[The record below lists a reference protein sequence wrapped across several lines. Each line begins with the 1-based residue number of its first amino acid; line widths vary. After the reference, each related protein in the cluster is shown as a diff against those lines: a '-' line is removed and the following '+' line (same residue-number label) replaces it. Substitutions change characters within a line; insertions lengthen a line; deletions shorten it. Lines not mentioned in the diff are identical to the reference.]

1 MLKDHGKQGISFG
14 VMDGIITVLGVIMGL
29 FSTADK
35 KIIVLGAL
43 AAGIADA
50 FANAAGIHVSQE
62 TRKNHSHEIV
72 IKETIYCFIATVV
85 VMLSLI
91 WPYLFFTLGTSTIIA
106 FIVGVVWLISLG
118 SFVAKISGRSRKR
131 LVAEYI
137 AIGFVISAITYLIG
151 LTFSS

>member
-1 MLKDHGKQGISFG
+1 MIKDHGRQGLSFG

-35 KIIVLGAL
+35 KIIILGAL
-43 AAGIADA
+43 AVGVADA

-62 TRKNHSHEIV
+62 TKKDHSHETV

-91 WPYLFFTLGTSTIIA
+91 WPYLFFAIGTSTIIV
-106 FIVGVVWLISLG
+106 FIVSAAWLVSLG
-118 SFVAKISGRSRKR
+118 NFVAKTSGRSRKR
-131 LVAEYI
+131 LIAEYI
-137 AIGFVISAITYLIG
+137 LIGVTISAVTYLIG
-151 LTFSS
+151 LAFSF